1 VTRRSPGSF
10 LYLLNS
16 RTAPEINHVC
26 FFLDSGLHTRPAV
39 INTQKMTDCSDLGGL
54 RGPRGTHRRMAEVYD
69 EGVPG
74 SSSAKIREADIAMD
88 HAGLVDCPQGR

>member
-1 VTRRSPGSF
+1 
-10 LYLLNS
+10 
-16 RTAPEINHVC
+16 
-26 FFLDSGLHTRPAV
+26 
-39 INTQKMTDCSDLGGL
+39 MTDCSDLGGL